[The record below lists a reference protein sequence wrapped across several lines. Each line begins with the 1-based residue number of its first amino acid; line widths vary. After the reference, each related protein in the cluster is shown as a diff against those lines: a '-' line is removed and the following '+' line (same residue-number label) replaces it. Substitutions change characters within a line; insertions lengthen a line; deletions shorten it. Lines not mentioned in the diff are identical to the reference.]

1 MIVAIINQENVQVK
15 NNSTWYKICPFP
27 IGYIYMGYT
36 STSPATTFGGTWSS
50 ITGGKYFRAAAA
62 NNSAGTNSLSE
73 KQMPSHSHEL
83 KFRTDNSASSNLTG
97 QGYAGWESGG
107 SEDRLYY
114 GRYLQGRAI
123 TQFLDV
129 STERAGGGTPDAGE
143 AFYPTYQ
150 NVYAWR
156 RTA

>member
-1 MIVAIINQENVQVK
+1 
-15 NNSTWYKICPFP
+15 
-27 IGYIYMGYT
+27 MGYT

-129 STERAGGGTPDAGE
+129 STERAGGALQTLEKHSTPLIRMFMLGDVLPNIQDGD
-143 AFYPTYQ
+143 
-150 NVYAWR
+150 V
-156 RTA
+156 